1 MTPYR
6 LYLKDEAP
14 RIGSGWRVV
23 NLVRLGPKWATVKS
37 AYGPRVTK
45 KFRRSVWDKIAT
57 ASTKAAIGYKSL
69 GWEEV

>member
-1 MTPYR
+1 MTPYHI
-6 LYLKDEAP
+6 YLKDEAP

-45 KFRRSVWDKIAT
+45 KFRRSVWDRL
-57 ASTKAAIGYKSL
+57 TKEGYDEAIRI
-69 GWEEV
+69 EV

>member
-1 MTPYR
+1 MTPYS

-45 KFRRSVWDKIAT
+45 KFRRSVWDRL
-57 ASTKAAIGYKSL
+57 TKEGYDEAIRI
-69 GWEEV
+69 EV

>member
-6 LYLKDEAP
+6 LHLKDEAP

-45 KFRRSVWDKIAT
+45 KFRRSVWDRL
-57 ASTKAAIGYKSL
+57 TKEGYDEAIRI
-69 GWEEV
+69 EV